1 MKKSWKILIGL
12 AIVGVIVAVIVSLY
26 VFRKTDDSVAGK
38 KADYKV
44 ACSEIV
50 SEFESDEQQAGQKYI
65 DKVVEVEGVIA
76 EINTGEESVIILLRD
91 EDSFSGVSCSI
102 GDSQVKGEL
111 PYNVGD
117 RIKVK
122 GICTGYLL
130 DVTLNRGAIVK

>member
-12 AIVGVIVAVIVSLY
+12 AIVGAIVAVIVSLY

-44 ACSEIV
+44 TCAEIV
-50 SEFESDEQQAGQKYI
+50 SEFEADEQQAGQKYI
-65 DKVVEVEGVIA
+65 DKIIEVEGVIA
-76 EINTGEESVIILLRD
+76 EITTAEESVVVLVRE

-102 GDSQVKGEL
+102 GKSQVKDGL

-117 RIKVK
+117 NIKVK